1 MSCFLYKG
9 KQENIIYT
17 QILQIFRFSF
27 AIILWKRVMPK
38 GKKKKKK
45 KMRKRIRTR
54 RIEGTSVWPVLSTP
68 SLLYESLHFLVSLT
82 EHHIEDRLKDELSV
96 I

>member
-45 KMRKRIRTR
+45 KKCGR
-54 RIEGTSVWPVLSTP
+54 E
-68 SLLYESLHFLVSLT
+68 YEH
-82 EHHIEDRLKDELSV
+82 EE
-96 I
+96 